1 VIEFMPSEP
10 EPRREGEQLLA
21 LQVSLARHVNGS
33 PGGLTLHLRD
43 RLRKRPVHQ
52 HTDTCAVSRLP
63 VTHSAMTHPRRHP
76 GGYHIQQPIRTLTG
90 VPLHVSSNPPKGS
103 WSSPR
108 KAKLPPVRKPE
119 MIAFHGS
126 SFCLYPFTAQSN
138 VENSPPQTPKFPP
151 RTGAR
156 ALIADNEPTRRS
168 PCCAK
173 RMTRGGKGDR

>member
-1 VIEFMPSEP
+1 
-10 EPRREGEQLLA
+10 
-21 LQVSLARHVNGS
+21 
-33 PGGLTLHLRD
+33 
-43 RLRKRPVHQ
+43 
-52 HTDTCAVSRLP
+52 
-63 VTHSAMTHPRRHP
+63 
-76 GGYHIQQPIRTLTG
+76 
-90 VPLHVSSNPPKGS
+90 
-103 WSSPR
+103 
-108 KAKLPPVRKPE
+108 

-173 RMTRGGKGDR
+173 QDDEKGRGRSKEIIGTAEGEGCGQRDVRPAIGLHALLGCSSLP